1 MASSVNCCLTLKLK
15 NICLEQPADLDRT
28 AGDQLLVPGNQC
40 IVQLNGGEAGAGAVD
55 SEAIIQDYD
64 YEGQIV
70 SAFVQSL
77 GMR

>member
-1 MASSVNCCLTLKLK
+1 MLAVAGSRVTSQVPLMCHLFGS
-15 NICLEQPADLDRT
+15 ADLDRAT
-28 AGDQLLVPGNQC
+28 GDQLLVPGNQC
-40 IVQLNGGEAGAGAVD
+40 IVQLNGEAGSGAVD